1 MRISPL
7 LLFFICSTSPVNQTH
22 QVTPSATAFPVS
34 MILDLPTLLNQH
46 LQLIIRRIIRRF
58 GLHPQIPRSAS
69 SDIQVNVQTYT
80 PDVSMIPCRCMTR
93 QKTLFSYAEQLPGD
107 SGLADAHR
115 SGDEDEP
122 FYTDSFF
129 LTGRNK
135 NAASAKTSTMV
146 TASPPSG
153 PNAPPFQI
161 EAEDVWTEVK
171 RVILVTDPLTCIP
184 RRLP

>member
-80 PDVSMIPCRCMTR
+80 PDVSMMPCRCMTR

-107 SGLADAHR
+107 GGPADAHVPAMR
-115 SGDEDEP
+115 MSRFIRTP
-122 FYTDSFF
+122 FF
-129 LTGRNK
+129 
-135 NAASAKTSTMV
+135 
-146 TASPPSG
+146 
-153 PNAPPFQI
+153 
-161 EAEDVWTEVK
+161 
-171 RVILVTDPLTCIP
+171 
-184 RRLP
+184 